1 MDGAN
6 RTLPSDP
13 SEKRWFVHVDGKNYG
28 PYGQRDIKKMVD
40 NSRIL
45 ESDFL
50 CREGGSAWIPAKDE
64 PILGKLFQSAP
75 RTPTGSSIIAI
86 DGTTS
91 AQAAAAKKRGAGYQA
106 LFENAD
112 QELVREDLRTFFGPR
127 ADKFVA
133 IYDEMQARNRPY
145 VPTWNW
151 TVFFTSFPW
160 FFYRKMYVLGALLI
174 FVPPLLGYLFG
185 IGGNAGLG
193 VGLAVSGKSLYVHLA
208 MRRLTKADALGLVGE
223 EREAYLRRAGGVS
236 VTAGVLAGLL
246 FAVFVTLAIFGA
258 YLKHHKSA
266 H

>member
-6 RTLPSDP
+6 RALPSDP
-13 SEKRWFVHVDGKNYG
+13 SEKRWFVHIDGKNYG
-28 PYGQRDIKKMVD
+28 PYRQPDIKQMVE
-40 NSRIL
+40 NGQIL
-45 ESDFL
+45 KSDFL
-50 CREGGSAWIPAKDE
+50 WREGASAWMPAKDE

-75 RTPTGSSIIAI
+75 RTPAGSSIIATN
-86 DGTTS
+86 GSTS
-91 AQAAAAKKRGAGYQA
+91 AQGAAKKRGAGYQA

-127 ADKFVA
+127 ADKYVA

-145 VPTWNW
+145 VRTWNW
-151 TVFFTSFPW
+151 TVFFTAFPW

-174 FVPPLLGYLFG
+174 FVPTLLSYLFG
-185 IGGNAGLG
+185 IGGNAGIG
-193 VGLAVSGKSLYVHLA
+193 VGLALSGKSVYVHLA
-208 MRRLTKADALGLVGE
+208 MRRLKKADALGLVGK